1 MQKVPY
7 MIIVGEKEQQLD
19 AITIRKRKQGGNKNF
34 QEVLEN
40 FKRVDEFLEMIAA
53 DRKFV

>member
-1 MQKVPY
+1 